1 MKKLWL
7 FVFVMSGLLGGLRA
21 QDSILVYKFDI
32 KEMIAPSAWRTT
44 MKNIDRAVSMK
55 ADFILIHMNT
65 YGGLV
70 DAADSIRTK
79 LLNCKIPVLAF
90 VDNNAASA
98 GALIAIA
105 CDSIYMRTGANIG
118 AATVVN
124 QEGAAMPDKYQSYM
138 RATMRST
145 AEAHGKISRIIHG
158 DTVEV
163 WHRDP
168 RIAEAMVDERIE
180 IDSIS
185 EAGKVLTFTA
195 SEAMKN
201 GYCEGIAEN
210 VDEVLKK
217 AGISHYRIYEY
228 EATWVDKLLSLLMNP
243 ALQGIFIM
251 LMVGGIYFELQ
262 TPGIGFPL
270 AAAVVGAMLYFAPL
284 YLEGI
289 ANHWE
294 ILVFVLGI
302 ILIGL
307 EVFVIPGFGITGISG
322 IVLVVLGLSLSM
334 VDAVSLH
341 EMGTLN
347 LAPLGN
353 AMLLVLLSILIA
365 VGLVFAFAPSLFRS
379 KAFRNL
385 VLVKAQTTTEG
396 YLSVDAAEHDKVGKT
411 AIVATDLRPSGK
423 IELDGELFDAQ
434 SFGDYIP
441 RGQKVIIVKFGQGQL
456 YVKKQV

>member
-1 MKKLWL
+1 VFWCDANLLSFETESKHTGMKKLWL

-158 DTVEV
+158 DT
-163 WHRDP
+163 
-168 RIAEAMVDERIE
+168 
-180 IDSIS
+180 
-185 EAGKVLTFTA
+185 
-195 SEAMKN
+195 N
-201 GYCEGIAEN
+201 
-210 VDEVLKK
+210 VLKL
-217 AGISHYRIYEY
+217 
-228 EATWVDKLLSLLMNP
+228 TV
-243 ALQGIFIM
+243 
-251 LMVGGIYFELQ
+251 
-262 TPGIGFPL
+262 L
-270 AAAVVGAMLYFAPL
+270 A
-284 YLEGI
+284 
-289 ANHWE
+289 
-294 ILVFVLGI
+294 
-302 ILIGL
+302 
-307 EVFVIPGFGITGISG
+307 
-322 IVLVVLGLSLSM
+322 
-334 VDAVSLH
+334 
-341 EMGTLN
+341 
-347 LAPLGN
+347 
-353 AMLLVLLSILIA
+353 
-365 VGLVFAFAPSLFRS
+365 R
-379 KAFRNL
+379 
-385 VLVKAQTTTEG
+385 LVKC
-396 YLSVDAAEHDKVGKT
+396 
-411 AIVATDLRPSGK
+411 
-423 IELDGELFDAQ
+423 
-434 SFGDYIP
+434 
-441 RGQKVIIVKFGQGQL
+441 
-456 YVKKQV
+456 

>member
-1 MKKLWL
+1 
-7 FVFVMSGLLGGLRA
+7 
-21 QDSILVYKFDI
+21 
-32 KEMIAPSAWRTT
+32 
-44 MKNIDRAVSMK
+44 
-55 ADFILIHMNT
+55 
-65 YGGLV
+65 
-70 DAADSIRTK
+70 
-79 LLNCKIPVLAF
+79 
-90 VDNNAASA
+90 
-98 GALIAIA
+98 
-105 CDSIYMRTGANIG
+105 
-118 AATVVN
+118 
-124 QEGAAMPDKYQSYM
+124 
-138 RATMRST
+138 
-145 AEAHGKISRIIHG
+145 
-158 DTVEV
+158 
-163 WHRDP
+163 
-168 RIAEAMVDERIE
+168 
-180 IDSIS
+180 
-185 EAGKVLTFTA
+185 
-195 SEAMKN
+195 
-201 GYCEGIAEN
+201 
-210 VDEVLKK
+210 
-217 AGISHYRIYEY
+217 
-228 EATWVDKLLSLLMNP
+228 MNP